1 MTFNT
6 IALIIVGL
14 MVLGAVFLFA
24 VLAVSGREDR
34 ASRHIQKTIDLFAD
48 ITITRPGE

>member
-1 MTFNT
+1 MTFST

-14 MVLGAVFLFA
+14 MVLAAVLLFA

-34 ASRHIQKTIDLFAD
+34 TSRHIQKTIDPFAD